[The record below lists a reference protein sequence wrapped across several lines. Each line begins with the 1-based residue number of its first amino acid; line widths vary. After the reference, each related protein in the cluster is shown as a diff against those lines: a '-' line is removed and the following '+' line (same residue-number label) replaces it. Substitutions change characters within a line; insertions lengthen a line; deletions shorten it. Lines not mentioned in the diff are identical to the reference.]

1 METSLVLNKIKYTSK
16 NYNGLQVACDWIQD
30 LEQSNSRLH
39 KEGVIEK
46 ALIAARLGSHSAECF
61 LYNCYLAYNPY
72 FMYNI
77 KQVAETSGNE
87 HRDNPW
93 VAFWGLCE
101 SLRTRS
107 VTGNAAR
114 EAVQLMSERF
124 DSDQWNLLARRVLI
138 KDLRCGITSKTLN
151 KIVGKT
157 EWKIPV
163 FEVQLATDSKG
174 HPKKLAGEVMI
185 EPKLDGVRTIAI
197 IHKNGNVNLYSRN
210 GKEFENFPH
219 IAQELSQLS
228 RQFSGVHRNDDL
240 VIDGEITG
248 KSFQELMR
256 GATRKDHKATDSV
269 FNVFDMMD
277 LEDFKRGFCNRSQ
290 IDRLLALEAQ
300 INRKQFKSVVMVKGK
315 QINLDTEEA
324 HKTMADYANTCVAE
338 GYEGIMIKKLDAPY
352 ECRRSTFWMKWKPVI
367 TVDLEVIDI
376 EEGTGRNAGRLGALV
391 CEGVDDNRTIRVNVG
406 SGLSDS
412 DRDDFWTRKDS
423 LVGYIVEV
431 KADAVT
437 QNQDGTYSLRFPRF
451 ERFRGFEAGEK
462 I

>member
-1 METSLVLNKIKYTSK
+1 METSLMIDVNKYQSEE
-16 NYNGLQVACDWIQD
+16 YNGLQVACDWIQD
-30 LEQSNSRLH
+30 LEENNSRLH

-46 ALIAARLGSHSAECF
+46 ALVAARLGSYSAECF
-61 LYNCYLAYNPY
+61 LYNCYLAYNP
-72 FMYNI
+72 FFTYNI
-77 KQVAETSGNE
+77 KQVPETEGLE
-87 HRDNPW
+87 FKENPW

-101 SLRTRS
+101 SLRTRAI
-107 VTGNAAR
+107 TGNAAK
-114 EAVQLMSERF
+114 EAVELMSQKF
-124 DSDQWNLLARRVLI
+124 DSDQWNMLARRVLI
-138 KDLRCGITSKTLN
+138 KDLRCGITSKTIN
-151 KIVGKT
+151 KIVGNS

-174 HPKKLAGEVMI
+174 HPKKLVGEVMI

-197 IHKNGNVNLYSRN
+197 LTKDNVQLFSRN
-210 GKEFENFPH
+210 GKLFNNFPQ
-219 IAQELSQLS
+219 IEKELLQLCPTTTQ
-228 RQFSGVHRNDDL
+228 RGGV

-256 GATRKDHKATDSV
+256 GATRKDHVAADSV
-269 FNVFDMMD
+269 FNVFDIMS
-277 LEDFKRGFCNRSQ
+277 LVEFKQGYSNRRQ
-290 IDRLLALEAQ
+290 KDRLLALESVV
-300 INRKQFKSVVMVKGK
+300 NRVQMTNVVMVKGK
-315 QINLDTEEA
+315 QINLDNEQD
-324 HKTMADYANTCVAE
+324 HKFMEQYANDCVAE

-352 ECRRSTFWMKWKPVI
+352 ECKRSTFWMKWKPVI
-367 TVDLEVIDI
+367 TVDLEVVDI

-462 I
+462 L

>member
-1 METSLVLNKIKYTSK
+1 MIDFQDEQTVINYT
-16 NYNGLQVACDWIQD
+16 GLHVAGDWIRD
-30 LEQSNSRLH
+30 LEENNSRLH
-39 KEGVIEK
+39 KESVIEK
-46 ALIAARLGSHSAECF
+46 ALVASKLGSHSADCF

-72 FMYNI
+72 FTYNV
-77 KQVAETSGNE
+77 KQVPETEGLE

-93 VAFWGLCE
+93 VAFWALCE
-101 SLRTRS
+101 ALRTRTK
-107 VTGNAAR
+107 TGHIAR
-114 EAVQLMSERF
+114 DAIADLSQRF
-124 DSDQWNLLARRVLI
+124 DSEQWNMLARRVLI
-138 KDLRCGITSKTLN
+138 KDLRCGITAKTLN
-151 KIVGKT
+151 KILGNS
-157 EWKIPV
+157 EWKIPE

-174 HPKKLAGEVMI
+174 HPKKLVGEVI
-185 EPKLDGVRTIAI
+185 VEPKLDGVRTIAI
-197 IHKNGNVNLYSRN
+197 IPKLGDVQLFSRN
-210 GKEFENFPH
+210 GKQFLNFPH
-219 IAQELSQLS
+219 IVKDLQQLCATVSQKGS
-228 RQFSGVHRNDDL
+228 V

-256 GATRKDHKATDSV
+256 GATKKDHTATDSV
-269 FNVFDMMD
+269 FNVFDI
-277 LEDFKRGFCNRSQ
+277 LSLAEFREGHSNRTQ
-290 IDRLLALEAQ
+290 IDRLLALESVV
-300 INRKQFKSVVMVKGK
+300 NRVQLKHVVMVKGK
-315 QINLDTEEA
+315 QLDLNTPVGHIKMSE
-324 HKTMADYANTCVAE
+324 YANECVNN
-338 GYEGIMIKKLDAPY
+338 GFEGIMIKKLDAPY

-412 DRDDFWTRKDS
+412 DRDDFWSRKDS

-451 ERFRGFEAGEK
+451 ERFRGFEPGEK

>member
-1 METSLVLNKIKYTSK
+1 METSLMLDISKYQSEE
-16 NYNGLQVACDWIQD
+16 YNGLQVACDWIQD
-30 LEQSNSRLH
+30 LEENNSRLH

-46 ALIAARLGSHSAECF
+46 ALVAARLGSYSAECF
-61 LYNCYLAYNPY
+61 LYNCYLAYNP
-72 FMYNI
+72 FFTYNI
-77 KQVAETSGNE
+77 KQVPETEGLE
-87 HRDNPW
+87 FKENPW

-101 SLRTRS
+101 SLRTRTI
-107 VTGNAAR
+107 TGNAAK
-114 EAVQLMSERF
+114 EAVELMSQKF
-124 DSDQWNLLARRVLI
+124 DSDQWNMLARRVLI
-138 KDLRCGITSKTLN
+138 KDLRCGITSKTIN
-151 KIVGKT
+151 KIVGNS

-174 HPKKLAGEVMI
+174 HPKKLVGEVMI

-197 IHKNGNVNLYSRN
+197 LTKDNVQLFSRN
-210 GKEFENFPH
+210 GKLFNNFPQ
-219 IAQELSQLS
+219 IEQELLKLCPTTTQ
-228 RQFSGVHRNDDL
+228 RGGV

-256 GATRKDHKATDSV
+256 GATRKDHVATDSV
-269 FNVFDMMD
+269 FNVFDIMS
-277 LEDFKRGFCNRSQ
+277 LVEFKQGHSNRPQ
-290 IDRLLALEAQ
+290 KDRLLALESVV
-300 INRKQFKSVVMVKGK
+300 NRVQMANVVMVKGK
-315 QINLDTEEA
+315 QINLDNEQD
-324 HKTMADYANTCVAE
+324 HKFMEQYANDCVAE

-352 ECRRSTFWMKWKPVI
+352 ECKRSTFWMKWKPVI
-367 TVDLEVIDI
+367 TVDLEVVDI

-423 LVGYIVEV
+423 LVGYVVEV

>member
-1 METSLVLNKIKYTSK
+1 METSLVLNKIKYQSEQ
-16 NYNGLQVACDWIQD
+16 YNGLQVACDWIQD
-30 LEQSNSRLH
+30 LEESNSRIH

-46 ALIAARLGSHSAECF
+46 ALVAARLGSQSAECF

-72 FMYNI
+72 FTYNI
-77 KQVAETSGNE
+77 KQVPETQGLE
-87 HRDNPW
+87 HRSNPW

-101 SLRTRS
+101 SLRTRTI
-107 VTGNAAR
+107 TGNAAR
-114 EAVQLMSERF
+114 EAVELMSQKF

-138 KDLRCGITSKTLN
+138 KDLRCGITSKTIN
-151 KIVGKT
+151 KIVGNT

-174 HPKKLAGEVMI
+174 HPKKLTGEVMI

-197 IHKNGNVNLYSRN
+197 IYANGTVMLYSRN
-210 GKEFENFPH
+210 GKEFANFPH
-219 IAQELSQLS
+219 IAQDLAKIATTFRS
-228 RQFSGVHRNDDL
+228 HDTDAL

-256 GATRKDHKATDSV
+256 GATRKDHTATDSV
-269 FNVFDMMD
+269 FNVFDFMK
-277 LEDFKRGFCNRSQ
+277 LEDFKRGYCNTKQ
-290 IDRLLALEAQ
+290 IDRLLALESLV
-300 INRKQFKSVVMVKGK
+300 NRVKMDHVVMVKGK
-315 QINLDTEEA
+315 QLNLDNEED
-324 HKTMADYANTCVAE
+324 HKFMAQYANDCVAE
-338 GYEGIMIKKLDAPY
+338 GYEGIMIKKQHAPY

-376 EEGTGRNAGRLGALV
+376 EEGTGRNEGRLGALV

-412 DRDDFWTRKDS
+412 DRDDFWARKDS
-423 LVGYIVEV
+423 LVGFVVEV

>member
-1 METSLVLNKIKYTSK
+1 MLDISKYQSEE
-16 NYNGLQVACDWIQD
+16 YNGLQVACDWIQD
-30 LEQSNSRLH
+30 LEENNSRLH

-46 ALIAARLGSHSAECF
+46 ALVAARLGSYSAECF
-61 LYNCYLAYNPY
+61 LYNCYLAYNP
-72 FMYNI
+72 FFTYNI
-77 KQVAETSGNE
+77 KQVPETEGLE
-87 HRDNPW
+87 FKENPW

-101 SLRTRS
+101 SLRTRTI
-107 VTGNAAR
+107 TGNAAK
-114 EAVQLMSERF
+114 EAVELMSQKF
-124 DSDQWNLLARRVLI
+124 DSDQWNMLARRVLI
-138 KDLRCGITSKTLN
+138 KDLRCGITSKTIN
-151 KIVGKT
+151 KIVGNS

-174 HPKKLAGEVMI
+174 HPKKLVGEVMI

-197 IHKNGNVNLYSRN
+197 LTKDNVQLFSRN
-210 GKEFENFPH
+210 GKLFNNFPQ
-219 IAQELSQLS
+219 IEQELKKLCPSITQ
-228 RQFSGVHRNDDL
+228 RGGV

-256 GATRKDHKATDSV
+256 GATRKDHVAADSV
-269 FNVFDMMD
+269 FNVFDIMS
-277 LEDFKRGFCNRSQ
+277 LVEFKQGHSNRTQ
-290 IDRLLALEAQ
+290 KDRLLALESVV
-300 INRKQFKSVVMVKGK
+300 NRVQMTNVVMVKGK
-315 QINLDTEEA
+315 QLNLDNEQD
-324 HKTMADYANTCVAE
+324 HKFMAQYANDCVAE

-352 ECRRSTFWMKWKPVI
+352 ECKRSTFWMKWKPVI
-367 TVDLEVIDI
+367 TVDLEVVDI

-412 DRDDFWTRKDS
+412 DRDNFWTRKDS

>member
-1 METSLVLNKIKYTSK
+1 METSLMLDISKYQSEE
-16 NYNGLQVACDWIQD
+16 YNGLQVACDWIQD
-30 LEQSNSRLH
+30 LEENNSRLH

-46 ALIAARLGSHSAECF
+46 ALVAARLGSYSAECF
-61 LYNCYLAYNPY
+61 LYNCYLAYNP
-72 FMYNI
+72 FFTYNI
-77 KQVAETSGNE
+77 KQVPETEGLE
-87 HRDNPW
+87 FKENPW

-101 SLRTRS
+101 SLRTRTI
-107 VTGNAAR
+107 TGNAAK
-114 EAVQLMSERF
+114 EAVELMSQKF
-124 DSDQWNLLARRVLI
+124 DSDQWNMLARRVLI
-138 KDLRCGITSKTLN
+138 KDLRCGITSKTIN
-151 KIVGKT
+151 KIVGNS

-174 HPKKLAGEVMI
+174 HPKKLVGEVMI

-197 IHKNGNVNLYSRN
+197 LTKDNVQLFSRN
-210 GKEFENFPH
+210 GKLFNNFPQ
-219 IAQELSQLS
+219 IEQELKKLCATATK
-228 RQFSGVHRNDDL
+228 RGGV

-256 GATRKDHKATDSV
+256 GATRKDHVATDSI
-269 FNVFDMMD
+269 FNVFDTMS
-277 LEDFKRGFCNRSQ
+277 LVEFKQGHSNRTQ
-290 IDRLLALEAQ
+290 KDRLLALESLV
-300 INRKQFKSVVMVKGK
+300 NRVQMANVVMVKGK
-315 QINLDTEEA
+315 QINLDNEQD
-324 HKTMADYANTCVAE
+324 HKFMEQYANDCVAE

-352 ECRRSTFWMKWKPVI
+352 ECKRSTFWMKWKPVI
-367 TVDLEVIDI
+367 TVDLEVVDI

>member
-1 METSLVLNKIKYTSK
+1 MLDISKYQSEE
-16 NYNGLQVACDWIQD
+16 YNGLQVACDWIQD
-30 LEQSNSRLH
+30 LEENNSRLH

-46 ALIAARLGSHSAECF
+46 ALVAARLGSYSAECF
-61 LYNCYLAYNPY
+61 LYNCYLAYNP
-72 FMYNI
+72 FFTYNI
-77 KQVAETSGNE
+77 KQVPETTGLE
-87 HRDNPW
+87 FKENPW

-101 SLRTRS
+101 SLRTRTI
-107 VTGNAAR
+107 TGNAAK
-114 EAVQLMSERF
+114 EAVELMSQKF
-124 DSDQWNLLARRVLI
+124 DSDQWNILARRVLI
-138 KDLRCGITSKTLN
+138 KDLRCGITSKTIN
-151 KIVGKT
+151 KIVGNS

-174 HPKKLAGEVMI
+174 HPKKLVGEVMI

-197 IHKNGNVNLYSRN
+197 LTKDNVQLFSRN
-210 GKEFENFPH
+210 GKLFHNFPQ
-219 IAQELSQLS
+219 IEQELKKLCDTATQ
-228 RQFSGVHRNDDL
+228 RGGV

-256 GATRKDHKATDSV
+256 GATRKDHVAADSM
-269 FNVFDMMD
+269 FNVFDTMS
-277 LEDFKRGFCNRSQ
+277 LVEFKQGHSNRTQ
-290 IDRLLALEAQ
+290 KDRLVALESLV
-300 INRKQFKSVVMVKGK
+300 NRVQMTNVVMVKGK
-315 QINLDTEEA
+315 QLNLDNEQD
-324 HKTMADYANTCVAE
+324 HKFMAQYANDCVAE

-352 ECRRSTFWMKWKPVI
+352 ECKRSTFWMKWKPVI
-367 TVDLEVIDI
+367 TVDLEVVDI

-391 CEGVDDNRTIRVNVG
+391 CEGVDEDRTIRVNVG

-412 DRDDFWTRKDS
+412 DRDNFWNRKDS

>member
-1 METSLVLNKIKYTSK
+1 MIDVNKYQSEE
-16 NYNGLQVACDWIQD
+16 YNGLQVACDWIQD
-30 LEQSNSRLH
+30 LEENNSRLH

-46 ALIAARLGSHSAECF
+46 ALVAARLGSYSAECF
-61 LYNCYLAYNPY
+61 LYNCYLAYNP
-72 FMYNI
+72 FFTYNI
-77 KQVAETSGNE
+77 KQVPETEGLE
-87 HRDNPW
+87 FKENPW

-101 SLRTRS
+101 SLRTRAI
-107 VTGNAAR
+107 TGNAAK
-114 EAVQLMSERF
+114 EAVELMSQKF
-124 DSDQWNLLARRVLI
+124 DSDQWNMLARRVLI
-138 KDLRCGITSKTLN
+138 KDLRCGITSKTIN
-151 KIVGKT
+151 KIVGNS

-174 HPKKLAGEVMI
+174 HPKKLVGEVMI

-197 IHKNGNVNLYSRN
+197 LTKDNVQLFSRN
-210 GKEFENFPH
+210 GKLFNNFPQ
-219 IAQELSQLS
+219 IEKELLQLCPTTTQ
-228 RQFSGVHRNDDL
+228 RGGV

-256 GATRKDHKATDSV
+256 GATRKDHVAADSV
-269 FNVFDMMD
+269 FNVFDIMS
-277 LEDFKRGFCNRSQ
+277 LVEFKQGYSNRRQ
-290 IDRLLALEAQ
+290 KDRLLALESVV
-300 INRKQFKSVVMVKGK
+300 NRVQMTNVVMVKGK
-315 QINLDTEEA
+315 QINLDNEQD
-324 HKTMADYANTCVAE
+324 HKFMEQYANDCVAE

-352 ECRRSTFWMKWKPVI
+352 ECKRSTFWMKWKPVI
-367 TVDLEVIDI
+367 TVDLEVVDI

-412 DRDDFWTRKDS
+412 DRDNFWTRKDS

-462 I
+462 L

>member
-30 LEQSNSRLH
+30 LEENNSRLH

-46 ALIAARLGSHSAECF
+46 ALVAARLGSYSAECF
-61 LYNCYLAYNPY
+61 LYNCYLAYNP
-72 FMYNI
+72 FFTYNI
-77 KQVAETSGNE
+77 KQVPETTGLE
-87 HRDNPW
+87 FKENPW

-101 SLRTRS
+101 SLRTRTI
-107 VTGNAAR
+107 TGNAAK
-114 EAVQLMSERF
+114 EAVELMSQKF
-124 DSDQWNLLARRVLI
+124 DSDQWNILARRVLI
-138 KDLRCGITSKTLN
+138 KDLRCGITSKTIN
-151 KIVGKT
+151 KIVGNS

-174 HPKKLAGEVMI
+174 HPKKLVGEVMI

-197 IHKNGNVNLYSRN
+197 LTKDNVQLFSRN
-210 GKEFENFPH
+210 GKLFNNFPQ
-219 IAQELSQLS
+219 IEQELKKLCATATQ
-228 RQFSGVHRNDDL
+228 RGGV

-256 GATRKDHKATDSV
+256 GATRKDHVAADSV
-269 FNVFDMMD
+269 FNVFDTMS
-277 LEDFKRGFCNRSQ
+277 LVEFKQGHSNRTQ
-290 IDRLLALEAQ
+290 KDRLVALESLV
-300 INRKQFKSVVMVKGK
+300 NRVQMTNVVMVKGK
-315 QINLDTEEA
+315 QLNLDNEQD
-324 HKTMADYANTCVAE
+324 HKFMAQYANDCVAE

-352 ECRRSTFWMKWKPVI
+352 ECKRSTFWMKWKPVI
-367 TVDLEVIDI
+367 TVDLEVVDI

-412 DRDDFWTRKDS
+412 DRDNFWTRKDS

>member
-1 METSLVLNKIKYTSK
+1 MLDISKYQSED
-16 NYNGLQVACDWIQD
+16 YNGLQVACDWIQD
-30 LEQSNSRLH
+30 LEENNSRLH

-46 ALIAARLGSHSAECF
+46 ALVAARLGSYSAECF
-61 LYNCYLAYNPY
+61 LYNCYLAYNP
-72 FMYNI
+72 FFTYNI
-77 KQVAETSGNE
+77 KQVTETEGLE
-87 HRDNPW
+87 LKENPW

-101 SLRTRS
+101 SLRTRTI
-107 VTGNAAR
+107 TGNAAK
-114 EAVQLMSERF
+114 EAVELMSQKF
-124 DSDQWNLLARRVLI
+124 DSDQWNMLARRVLI
-138 KDLRCGITSKTLN
+138 KDLRCGITSKTIN
-151 KIVGKT
+151 KIVGNS

-174 HPKKLAGEVMI
+174 HPKKLVGEVMI

-197 IHKNGNVNLYSRN
+197 LTKDNVQLFSRN
-210 GKEFENFPH
+210 GKLFNNFPQ
-219 IAQELSQLS
+219 IEQELKKLCPTTTQ
-228 RQFSGVHRNDDL
+228 RGGV

-256 GATRKDHKATDSV
+256 GATRKDHVATDSV
-269 FNVFDMMD
+269 FNVFDIMS
-277 LEDFKRGFCNRSQ
+277 LVEFKQGHSNRRQ
-290 IDRLLALEAQ
+290 IDRLLALESAV
-300 INRKQFKSVVMVKGK
+300 NRVQMTNVVMVKGK
-315 QINLDTEEA
+315 QINLDNEED
-324 HKTMADYANTCVAE
+324 HKFMAQYANDCVAE

-352 ECRRSTFWMKWKPVI
+352 ECKRSTFWMKWKPVI
-367 TVDLEVIDI
+367 TVDLEVVDI

-391 CEGVDDNRTIRVNVG
+391 CEGVDEDRTIRVNVG

-423 LVGYIVEV
+423 LVGYVVEV

>member
-1 METSLVLNKIKYTSK
+1 METSLVLNNKYSSK
-16 NYNGLQVACDWIQD
+16 EYNGLQVACDWIQD
-30 LEQSNSRLH
+30 LEQNNSRLH

-46 ALIAARLGSHSAECF
+46 ALVAAKLGSYSAECF

-72 FMYNI
+72 FTYNI
-77 KQVAETSGNE
+77 KQVPETQGLE
-87 HRDNPW
+87 HRENPW

-114 EAVQLMSERF
+114 EAVKVVSEKF
-124 DSDQWNLLARRVLI
+124 DSEQWNLLARRVLI

-151 KIVGKT
+151 KILGKS
-157 EWKIPV
+157 EWKIPT

-185 EPKLDGVRTIAI
+185 EPKLDGVRAIAI
-197 IHKNGNVNLYSRN
+197 IYATGNVMLYSRN
-210 GKEFENFPH
+210 GKEFANFPH
-219 IAQELSQLS
+219 IANDLSKIADTFRS
-228 RQFSGVHRNDDL
+228 HDTDAL

-256 GATRKDHKATDSV
+256 SATKKDHNATDSV
-269 FNVFDMMD
+269 FNVFDMMS
-277 LEDFKRGFCNRSQ
+277 LEDFKRGHCNRTQ
-290 IDRLLALEAQ
+290 IDRLLALESVVNKVQ
-300 INRKQFKSVVMVKGK
+300 MQSVVMVKGK
-315 QINLDTEEA
+315 QINLDNEEA
-324 HKTMADYANTCVAE
+324 HKVMADYANTCVAD

-367 TVDLEVIDI
+367 TVDLEVVNV

-412 DRDDFWTRKDS
+412 DRDDFWSRKDS

-437 QNQDGTYSLRFPRF
+437 QNQDGTYSLRYPRF

>member
-1 METSLVLNKIKYTSK
+1 MLDINKYQSEQ
-16 NYNGLQVACDWIQD
+16 YNGLQVACDWIQD
-30 LEQSNSRLH
+30 LEENNSRLH

-46 ALIAARLGSHSAECF
+46 ALVAARLGSYSAECF
-61 LYNCYLAYNPY
+61 LYNCYLAYNP
-72 FMYNI
+72 FFTYNI
-77 KQVAETSGNE
+77 KQVPETEGLE
-87 HRDNPW
+87 FKENPW

-101 SLRTRS
+101 SLRTRTI
-107 VTGNAAR
+107 TGNAAK
-114 EAVQLMSERF
+114 EAVELMSQKF
-124 DSDQWNLLARRVLI
+124 DSDQWNMLARRVLI
-138 KDLRCGITSKTLN
+138 KDLRCGITSKTIN
-151 KIVGKT
+151 KIVGNS

-174 HPKKLAGEVMI
+174 HPKKLVGEVMI

-197 IHKNGNVNLYSRN
+197 LTKDNVQLFSRN
-210 GKEFENFPH
+210 GKLFNNFPQ
-219 IAQELSQLS
+219 IEQELKKLCPSITQ
-228 RQFSGVHRNDDL
+228 RGGV

-256 GATRKDHKATDSV
+256 GATRKDHVAADSV
-269 FNVFDMMD
+269 FNVFDIMS
-277 LEDFKRGFCNRSQ
+277 LVEFKQGHSNRTQ
-290 IDRLLALEAQ
+290 KDRLLALESVV
-300 INRKQFKSVVMVKGK
+300 NRVQMTNVVMVKGK
-315 QINLDTEEA
+315 QLNLDNEQD
-324 HKTMADYANTCVAE
+324 HKFMAQYANDCVAE

-352 ECRRSTFWMKWKPVI
+352 ECKRSTFWMKWKPVI
-367 TVDLEVIDI
+367 TVDLEVVDI

-391 CEGVDDNRTIRVNVG
+391 CEGVDEDRTIRVNVG

-412 DRDDFWTRKDS
+412 DRDNFWTRKDS

>member
-1 METSLVLNKIKYTSK
+1 METSLVLDTNKYKSE

-30 LEQSNSRLH
+30 LEENNSRLH

-46 ALIAARLGSHSAECF
+46 ALVAARLGSYSAECF
-61 LYNCYLAYNPY
+61 LYNCYLAYNP
-72 FMYNI
+72 FFTYNI
-77 KQVAETSGNE
+77 KQVPETEGLE
-87 HRDNPW
+87 FKENPW

-101 SLRTRS
+101 SLRTRTI
-107 VTGNAAR
+107 TGNAAK
-114 EAVQLMSERF
+114 EAVELMSQKF
-124 DSDQWNLLARRVLI
+124 DSDQWNILARRVLI
-138 KDLRCGITSKTLN
+138 KDLRCGITSKTIN
-151 KIVGKT
+151 KIVGNS

-174 HPKKLAGEVMI
+174 HPKKLVGEVMI

-197 IHKNGNVNLYSRN
+197 LTKDNVQLFSRN
-210 GKEFENFPH
+210 GKLFNNFPQ
-219 IAQELSQLS
+219 IEQELKKLCATATQ
-228 RQFSGVHRNDDL
+228 RGGV

-256 GATRKDHKATDSV
+256 GATRKDHVAADSV
-269 FNVFDMMD
+269 FNVFDTMS
-277 LEDFKRGFCNRSQ
+277 LVEFKQGHSNRTQ
-290 IDRLLALEAQ
+290 KDRLVALESLV
-300 INRKQFKSVVMVKGK
+300 NRVQMTNVVMVKGK
-315 QINLDTEEA
+315 QLNLDNEQD
-324 HKTMADYANTCVAE
+324 HKFMAQYANDCVAE

-352 ECRRSTFWMKWKPVI
+352 ECKRSTFWMKWKPVI
-367 TVDLEVIDI
+367 TVDLEVVDI

-412 DRDDFWTRKDS
+412 DRDNFWTRKDS

>member
-1 METSLVLNKIKYTSK
+1 
-16 NYNGLQVACDWIQD
+16 VACDWIQD
-30 LEQSNSRLH
+30 LEENNSRLH

-46 ALIAARLGSHSAECF
+46 ALVAARLGSYSAECF
-61 LYNCYLAYNPY
+61 LYNCYLAYNP
-72 FMYNI
+72 FFTYNI
-77 KQVAETSGNE
+77 KQVPETEGLE
-87 HRDNPW
+87 FKENPW

-101 SLRTRS
+101 SLRTRTI
-107 VTGNAAR
+107 TGNAAK
-114 EAVQLMSERF
+114 EAVELMSQKF
-124 DSDQWNLLARRVLI
+124 DSDQWNMLARRVLI
-138 KDLRCGITSKTLN
+138 KDLRCGITSKTIN
-151 KIVGKT
+151 KIVGNS

-174 HPKKLAGEVMI
+174 HPKKLVGEVMI

-197 IHKNGNVNLYSRN
+197 LTKDNVQLFSRN
-210 GKEFENFPH
+210 GKLFNNFPQ
-219 IAQELSQLS
+219 IEQELLKLCPTTTQ
-228 RQFSGVHRNDDL
+228 RGGV

-256 GATRKDHKATDSV
+256 GATRKDHVATDSV
-269 FNVFDMMD
+269 FNVFDIMS
-277 LEDFKRGFCNRSQ
+277 LVEFKQGHSNRPQ
-290 IDRLLALEAQ
+290 KDRLLALESVV
-300 INRKQFKSVVMVKGK
+300 NRVQMANVVMVKGK
-315 QINLDTEEA
+315 QINLDNEQD
-324 HKTMADYANTCVAE
+324 HKFMEQYANDCVAE

-352 ECRRSTFWMKWKPVI
+352 ECKRSTFWMKWKPVI
-367 TVDLEVIDI
+367 TVDLEVVDI

>member
-1 METSLVLNKIKYTSK
+1 MLDISKYQSEE
-16 NYNGLQVACDWIQD
+16 YNGLQVACDWIQD
-30 LEQSNSRLH
+30 LEENNSRLH

-46 ALIAARLGSHSAECF
+46 ALVAARLGSYSAECF
-61 LYNCYLAYNPY
+61 LYNCYLAYNP
-72 FMYNI
+72 FFTYNI
-77 KQVAETSGNE
+77 KQVPETEGLE
-87 HRDNPW
+87 FKENPW

-101 SLRTRS
+101 SLRTRTI
-107 VTGNAAR
+107 TGNAAK
-114 EAVQLMSERF
+114 EAVELMSQKF
-124 DSDQWNLLARRVLI
+124 DSDQWNMLARRVLI
-138 KDLRCGITSKTLN
+138 KDLRCGITSKTIN
-151 KIVGKT
+151 KIVGNS

-174 HPKKLAGEVMI
+174 HPKKLVGEVMI

-197 IHKNGNVNLYSRN
+197 LTKDNVQLFSRN
-210 GKEFENFPH
+210 GKLFNNFPQ
-219 IAQELSQLS
+219 IEQELKKLCATATQ
-228 RQFSGVHRNDDL
+228 RGGV

-256 GATRKDHKATDSV
+256 GATRKDHVATDSV
-269 FNVFDMMD
+269 FNVFDVMS
-277 LEDFKRGFCNRSQ
+277 LVEFKQGHSNRTQ
-290 IDRLLALEAQ
+290 KDRLFALESLV
-300 INRKQFKSVVMVKGK
+300 NRVQMANVVMVKGK
-315 QINLDTEEA
+315 QINLDNEKD
-324 HKTMADYANTCVAE
+324 HKFMEQYANDCVAE

-352 ECRRSTFWMKWKPVI
+352 ECKRSTFWMKWKPVI
-367 TVDLEVIDI
+367 TVDLEVVDI

>member
-1 METSLVLNKIKYTSK
+1 METSLMLDISKYQSEE
-16 NYNGLQVACDWIQD
+16 YNGLQVACDWIQD
-30 LEQSNSRLH
+30 LEENNSRLH

-46 ALIAARLGSHSAECF
+46 ALVAARLGSYSAECF
-61 LYNCYLAYNPY
+61 LYNCYLAYNP
-72 FMYNI
+72 FFTYNI
-77 KQVAETSGNE
+77 KQVPETEGLE
-87 HRDNPW
+87 YKENPW

-101 SLRTRS
+101 SLRTRTI
-107 VTGNAAR
+107 TGNAAK
-114 EAVQLMSERF
+114 EAVELMSQKF
-124 DSDQWNLLARRVLI
+124 DSDQWNMLARRVLI
-138 KDLRCGITSKTLN
+138 KDLRCGITSKTIN
-151 KIVGKT
+151 KIVGNS

-174 HPKKLAGEVMI
+174 HPKKLVGEVMI

-197 IHKNGNVNLYSRN
+197 LTKDNVQLFSRN
-210 GKEFENFPH
+210 GKLFNNFPQ
-219 IAQELSQLS
+219 IEQELKKLCPSITQ
-228 RQFSGVHRNDDL
+228 RGGV

-256 GATRKDHKATDSV
+256 GATRKDHVAADSV
-269 FNVFDMMD
+269 FNVFDIMS
-277 LEDFKRGFCNRSQ
+277 LVEFKQGHSNRTQ
-290 IDRLLALEAQ
+290 KDRLLALESVV
-300 INRKQFKSVVMVKGK
+300 NRVQMTNVVMVKGK
-315 QINLDTEEA
+315 QLNLDNEQD
-324 HKTMADYANTCVAE
+324 HKFMAQYANDCVAE

-352 ECRRSTFWMKWKPVI
+352 ECKRSTFWMKWKPVI
-367 TVDLEVIDI
+367 TVDLEVVDI

-391 CEGVDDNRTIRVNVG
+391 CEGVDEDRTIRVNVG

-412 DRDDFWTRKDS
+412 DRDNFWTRKDS

>member
-1 METSLVLNKIKYTSK
+1 METSLVLDTNKYKSE

-30 LEQSNSRLH
+30 LEENNSRLH

-46 ALIAARLGSHSAECF
+46 ALVAARLGSYSAECF
-61 LYNCYLAYNPY
+61 LYNCYLAYNP
-72 FMYNI
+72 FFTYNI
-77 KQVAETSGNE
+77 KQVPETEGLE
-87 HRDNPW
+87 FKENPW

-101 SLRTRS
+101 SLRTRTI
-107 VTGNAAR
+107 TGNAAK
-114 EAVQLMSERF
+114 EAVELMSQKF
-124 DSDQWNLLARRVLI
+124 DSDQWNILARRVLI
-138 KDLRCGITSKTLN
+138 KDLRCGITSKTIN
-151 KIVGKT
+151 KIVGNS

-174 HPKKLAGEVMI
+174 HPKKLVGEVMI

-197 IHKNGNVNLYSRN
+197 LTKDNVQLFSRN
-210 GKEFENFPH
+210 GKLFNNFPQ
-219 IAQELSQLS
+219 IEQELKKLCATATQ
-228 RQFSGVHRNDDL
+228 RGGV

-256 GATRKDHKATDSV
+256 GATRKDHVAADSV
-269 FNVFDMMD
+269 FNVFDTMS
-277 LEDFKRGFCNRSQ
+277 LVEFKQGHSNRTQ
-290 IDRLLALEAQ
+290 KDRLVALESLV
-300 INRKQFKSVVMVKGK
+300 NRVQMTNVVMVKGK
-315 QINLDTEEA
+315 QLNLDNEQD
-324 HKTMADYANTCVAE
+324 HKFMAQYANDCVAE

-352 ECRRSTFWMKWKPVI
+352 ECKRSTFWMKWKPVI
-367 TVDLEVIDI
+367 TVDLEVVDI

-391 CEGVDDNRTIRVNVG
+391 CEGVDEDRTIRVNVG

-423 LVGYIVEV
+423 LVGYVVEV

>member
-1 METSLVLNKIKYTSK
+1 MIDVNKYQSEE
-16 NYNGLQVACDWIQD
+16 YNGLQVACDWIQD
-30 LEQSNSRLH
+30 LEENNSRLH

-46 ALIAARLGSHSAECF
+46 ALVAARLGSYSAECF
-61 LYNCYLAYNPY
+61 LYNCYLAYNP
-72 FMYNI
+72 FFTYNI
-77 KQVAETSGNE
+77 KQVPETEGLE
-87 HRDNPW
+87 FKENPW

-101 SLRTRS
+101 SLRTRAI
-107 VTGNAAR
+107 TGNAAK
-114 EAVQLMSERF
+114 EAVELMSQKF
-124 DSDQWNLLARRVLI
+124 DSDQWNMLARRVLI
-138 KDLRCGITSKTLN
+138 KDLRCGITSKTIN
-151 KIVGKT
+151 KIVGNS

-174 HPKKLAGEVMI
+174 HPKKLVGEVMI

-197 IHKNGNVNLYSRN
+197 LTKDNVQLFSRN
-210 GKEFENFPH
+210 GKLFNNFPQ
-219 IAQELSQLS
+219 IEKELLQLCPTTTQ
-228 RQFSGVHRNDDL
+228 RGGV

-256 GATRKDHKATDSV
+256 GATRKDHVAADSV
-269 FNVFDMMD
+269 FNVFDIMS
-277 LEDFKRGFCNRSQ
+277 LVEFKQGYSNRRQ
-290 IDRLLALEAQ
+290 KDRLLALESVV
-300 INRKQFKSVVMVKGK
+300 NRVQMTNVVMVKGK
-315 QINLDTEEA
+315 QINLDNEQD
-324 HKTMADYANTCVAE
+324 HKFMEQYANDCVAE

-352 ECRRSTFWMKWKPVI
+352 ECKRSTFWMKWKPVI
-367 TVDLEVIDI
+367 TVDLEVVDI

-412 DRDDFWTRKDS
+412 DRDNFWTRKDS

>member
-1 METSLVLNKIKYTSK
+1 MIDFQDEQTVINYT
-16 NYNGLQVACDWIQD
+16 GLHVAGDWIRD
-30 LEQSNSRLH
+30 LEENNSRLH
-39 KEGVIEK
+39 KESVIEK
-46 ALIAARLGSHSAECF
+46 ALVASKLGSHSADCF

-72 FMYNI
+72 FTYNV
-77 KQVAETSGNE
+77 KQIPETEGLEN
-87 HRDNPW
+87 RDNPW

-101 SLRTRS
+101 ALRTRTK
-107 VTGNAAR
+107 TGHIAR
-114 EAVQLMSERF
+114 DAIADLSQRF
-124 DSDQWNLLARRVLI
+124 DSEQWNMLARRVLI

-151 KIVGKT
+151 KILGNS
-157 EWKIPV
+157 EWKIPE

-174 HPKKLAGEVMI
+174 HPKKLVGEVMV

-197 IHKNGNVNLYSRN
+197 IHKNGTVNLYSRN

-219 IAQELSQLS
+219 IAQELSQIS
-228 RQFSGVHRNDDL
+228 RHISGVDRKDDL

-256 GATRKDHKATDSV
+256 GATKKDHKATDSV

-277 LEDFKRGFCNRSQ
+277 LEDFKRGFCNRKQ

-300 INRKQFKSVVMVKGK
+300 INREQFKSVVMVKGK
-315 QINLDTEEA
+315 QLDLDNPVGHIKMSE
-324 HKTMADYANTCVAE
+324 YANECVNN
-338 GYEGIMIKKLDAPY
+338 GFEGIMIKKLDAPY

-412 DRDDFWTRKDS
+412 DRDDFWSRKDS

>member
-30 LEQSNSRLH
+30 LEESNSRLH

-46 ALIAARLGSHSAECF
+46 ALVAARLGSHSAECF

-77 KQVAETSGNE
+77 KQVAETSGYE
-87 HRDNPW
+87 HRENPW

-101 SLRTRS
+101 SLRTRTI
-107 VTGNAAR
+107 TGNAAR
-114 EAVQLMSERF
+114 EAVELMSEKF

-197 IHKNGNVNLYSRN
+197 IHATGTVNLYSRN

-219 IAQELSQLS
+219 IAQELAKIASTFRS
-228 RQFSGVHRNDDL
+228 HDTDDI

-256 GATRKDHKATDSV
+256 GATKKDHTATDSV
-269 FNVFDMMD
+269 FNVFDFMH
-277 LEDFKRGFCNRSQ
+277 LEDFKRGFSNTSQ
-290 IDRLLALEAQ
+290 IDRLLALES
-300 INRKQFKSVVMVKGK
+300 IVNRVQMQNVVMVKGK
-315 QINLDTEEA
+315 QINLDEPEA
-324 HKTMADYANTCVAE
+324 HEFMAKYANDCVAE

-391 CEGVDDNRTIRVNVG
+391 CEGVDEDRTIRVNVG

-412 DRDDFWTRKDS
+412 DRDNFWTRKDS

>member
-1 METSLVLNKIKYTSK
+1 METSLMLDINKYQSEE
-16 NYNGLQVACDWIQD
+16 YNGLQVACDWIQD
-30 LEQSNSRLH
+30 LEENNSRLH

-46 ALIAARLGSHSAECF
+46 ALVAARLGSYSAECF
-61 LYNCYLAYNPY
+61 LYNCYLAYNP
-72 FMYNI
+72 FFTYNI
-77 KQVAETSGNE
+77 KQVPETEGLE
-87 HRDNPW
+87 YKENPW

-101 SLRTRS
+101 SLRTRTI
-107 VTGNAAR
+107 TGNAAK
-114 EAVQLMSERF
+114 EAVELMSQKF
-124 DSDQWNLLARRVLI
+124 DSDQWNMLARRVLI
-138 KDLRCGITSKTLN
+138 KDLRCGITSKTIN
-151 KIVGKT
+151 KIVGNS

-174 HPKKLAGEVMI
+174 HPKKLVGEVMI

-197 IHKNGNVNLYSRN
+197 LTKDNVQLFSRN
-210 GKEFENFPH
+210 GKLFNNFPQ
-219 IAQELSQLS
+219 IEQELKKLCATATQ
-228 RQFSGVHRNDDL
+228 RGGV

-256 GATRKDHKATDSV
+256 GATRKDHVATDSV
-269 FNVFDMMD
+269 FNVFDTMS
-277 LEDFKRGFCNRSQ
+277 LVEFKQGHSNRLQ
-290 IDRLLALEAQ
+290 KDRLLALESLV
-300 INRKQFKSVVMVKGK
+300 NRVQMENVIMVKGK
-315 QINLDTEEA
+315 QINLDNEHD
-324 HKTMADYANTCVAE
+324 HKFMEQYANDCVAE

-352 ECRRSTFWMKWKPVI
+352 ECKRSTFWMKWKPVI
-367 TVDLEVIDI
+367 TVDLEVVDI

>member
-1 METSLVLNKIKYTSK
+1 METSLMLNNSKYQSEQ
-16 NYNGLQVACDWIQD
+16 YNGLQVACDWIQD
-30 LEQSNSRLH
+30 LEENNSRIH

-46 ALIAARLGSHSAECF
+46 ALVAARLGSYSAECF

-72 FMYNI
+72 FTYNI
-77 KQVAETSGNE
+77 KQVPETVGLE
-87 HRDNPW
+87 HKANPW

-101 SLRTRS
+101 SLRTRTI
-107 VTGNAAR
+107 TGNAAR
-114 EAVQLMSERF
+114 EAVELMSQKF

-138 KDLRCGITSKTLN
+138 KDLRCGITSKTIN
-151 KIVGKT
+151 KIVGNT

-174 HPKKLAGEVMI
+174 HPKKLTGEVMI

-197 IHKNGNVNLYSRN
+197 IYANGTVMLYSRN
-210 GKEFENFPH
+210 GKEFANFPH
-219 IAQELSQLS
+219 IAQDLAKIATTFRS
-228 RQFSGVHRNDDL
+228 HDTDAL

-256 GATRKDHKATDSV
+256 GATKKDHTATDSV
-269 FNVFDMMD
+269 FNVFDFMK
-277 LEDFKRGFCNRSQ
+277 LQDFKRGYCNTKQ
-290 IDRLLALEAQ
+290 IDRLLALESLV
-300 INRKQFKSVVMVKGK
+300 NRVKMDHVVMVKGK
-315 QINLDTEEA
+315 QLNLDKPED
-324 HKTMADYANTCVAE
+324 HKFMEQYANDCVAE
-338 GYEGIMIKKLDAPY
+338 GYEGIMIKKQHAPY
-352 ECRRSTFWMKWKPVI
+352 ECKRSTFWMKWKPVI

-376 EEGTGRNAGRLGALV
+376 EEGTGRNEGRLGALV

-412 DRDDFWTRKDS
+412 DRDDFWARKDS
-423 LVGYIVEV
+423 LVGFVVEV

>member
-1 METSLVLNKIKYTSK
+1 
-16 NYNGLQVACDWIQD
+16 
-30 LEQSNSRLH
+30 
-39 KEGVIEK
+39 
-46 ALIAARLGSHSAECF
+46 
-61 LYNCYLAYNPY
+61 
-72 FMYNI
+72 
-77 KQVAETSGNE
+77 
-87 HRDNPW
+87 
-93 VAFWGLCE
+93 
-101 SLRTRS
+101 
-107 VTGNAAR
+107 
-114 EAVQLMSERF
+114 
-124 DSDQWNLLARRVLI
+124 
-138 KDLRCGITSKTLN
+138 
-151 KIVGKT
+151 
-157 EWKIPV
+157 
-163 FEVQLATDSKG
+163 
-174 HPKKLAGEVMI
+174 
-185 EPKLDGVRTIAI
+185 
-197 IHKNGNVNLYSRN
+197 
-210 GKEFENFPH
+210 
-219 IAQELSQLS
+219 
-228 RQFSGVHRNDDL
+228 
-240 VIDGEITG
+240 
-248 KSFQELMR
+248 
-256 GATRKDHKATDSV
+256 
-269 FNVFDMMD
+269 MMD

-324 HKTMADYANTCVAE
+324 HKTMAEYANTCVAE

>member
-1 METSLVLNKIKYTSK
+1 METSLMIDVNKYQSEE
-16 NYNGLQVACDWIQD
+16 YNGLQVACDWIQD
-30 LEQSNSRLH
+30 LEENNSRLH

-46 ALIAARLGSHSAECF
+46 ALVAARLGSYSAECF
-61 LYNCYLAYNPY
+61 LYNCYLAYNP
-72 FMYNI
+72 FFTYNI
-77 KQVAETSGNE
+77 KQVPETEGLEFKENL
-87 HRDNPW
+87 W

-101 SLRTRS
+101 SLRTRAI
-107 VTGNAAR
+107 TGNAAK
-114 EAVQLMSERF
+114 EAVELMSQKF
-124 DSDQWNLLARRVLI
+124 DSDQWNMLARRVLI
-138 KDLRCGITSKTLN
+138 KDLRCGITSKTIN
-151 KIVGKT
+151 KIVGNS

-174 HPKKLAGEVMI
+174 HPKKLVGEVMI

-197 IHKNGNVNLYSRN
+197 LTKDNVQLFSRN
-210 GKEFENFPH
+210 GKLFNNFPQ
-219 IAQELSQLS
+219 IEKELLQLCPTTTQ
-228 RQFSGVHRNDDL
+228 RGGV

-256 GATRKDHKATDSV
+256 GATRKDHVAADSV
-269 FNVFDMMD
+269 FNVFDIMS
-277 LEDFKRGFCNRSQ
+277 LVEFKQGYSNRRQ
-290 IDRLLALEAQ
+290 KDRLLALESVV
-300 INRKQFKSVVMVKGK
+300 NRVQMTNVVMVKGK
-315 QINLDTEEA
+315 QINLDNEQD
-324 HKTMADYANTCVAE
+324 HKFMEQYANDCVAE

-352 ECRRSTFWMKWKPVI
+352 ECKRSTFWMKWKPVI
-367 TVDLEVIDI
+367 TVDLEVVDI

-412 DRDDFWTRKDS
+412 DRDNFWTRKDS

-462 I
+462 L

>member
-1 METSLVLNKIKYTSK
+1 M
-16 NYNGLQVACDWIQD
+16 
-30 LEQSNSRLH
+30 
-39 KEGVIEK
+39 
-46 ALIAARLGSHSAECF
+46 
-61 LYNCYLAYNPY
+61 
-72 FMYNI
+72 
-77 KQVAETSGNE
+77 
-87 HRDNPW
+87 
-93 VAFWGLCE
+93 
-101 SLRTRS
+101 
-107 VTGNAAR
+107 
-114 EAVQLMSERF
+114 
-124 DSDQWNLLARRVLI
+124 LARRVLI
-138 KDLRCGITSKTLN
+138 KDLRCGITAKTLN
-151 KIVGKT
+151 KILGNS
-157 EWKIPV
+157 EWKIPT

-174 HPKKLAGEVMI
+174 HPKKLVGEVMV

-197 IHKNGNVNLYSRN
+197 IHKNGTVNLYSRN

-219 IAQELSQLS
+219 IAQELSQIS
-228 RQFSGVHRNDDL
+228 RHISGVDRKDDL

-256 GATRKDHKATDSV
+256 GATKKDHKATDSV

-277 LEDFKRGFCNRSQ
+277 LEDFKRGFCNRKQ

-300 INRKQFKSVVMVKGK
+300 INREQFKSVVMVKGK
-315 QINLDTEEA
+315 QLDLDNPAGHIKMSE
-324 HKTMADYANTCVAE
+324 YANECVNN
-338 GYEGIMIKKLDAPY
+338 GFEGIMIKKLDAPY

-412 DRDDFWTRKDS
+412 DRDDFWSRKDS

-451 ERFRGFEAGEK
+451 ERFRGFEPGEK

>member
-1 METSLVLNKIKYTSK
+1 METSLVLDTNKYKSE

-30 LEQSNSRLH
+30 LEENNSRLH

-46 ALIAARLGSHSAECF
+46 ALVAARLGSYSAECF
-61 LYNCYLAYNPY
+61 LYNCYLAYNP
-72 FMYNI
+72 FFTYNI
-77 KQVAETSGNE
+77 KQVPETEGLE
-87 HRDNPW
+87 FKENPW

-101 SLRTRS
+101 SLRTRTI
-107 VTGNAAR
+107 TGNAAK
-114 EAVQLMSERF
+114 EAVELMSQKF
-124 DSDQWNLLARRVLI
+124 DSDQWNMLARRVLI
-138 KDLRCGITSKTLN
+138 KDLRCGITSKTIN
-151 KIVGKT
+151 KIVGNS

-174 HPKKLAGEVMI
+174 HPKKLVGEVMI

-197 IHKNGNVNLYSRN
+197 LTKDNVQLFSRN
-210 GKEFENFPH
+210 GKLFNNFPQ
-219 IAQELSQLS
+219 IEQELKKLCATATQ
-228 RQFSGVHRNDDL
+228 RGGV

-256 GATRKDHKATDSV
+256 GATRKDHVAADSI
-269 FNVFDMMD
+269 FNVFDTMS
-277 LEDFKRGFCNRSQ
+277 LVEFKQGHSNRTQ
-290 IDRLLALEAQ
+290 KDRLVALESLV
-300 INRKQFKSVVMVKGK
+300 NRVQMTNVVMVKGK
-315 QINLDTEEA
+315 QINLDNEED
-324 HKTMADYANTCVAE
+324 HKFMAQYANDCVAG

-352 ECRRSTFWMKWKPVI
+352 ECKRSTFWMKWKPVI
-367 TVDLEVIDI
+367 TVDLEVVDI

-412 DRDDFWTRKDS
+412 DRDNFWTRKDS

>member
-1 METSLVLNKIKYTSK
+1 METSLMLDINKYQSEQ
-16 NYNGLQVACDWIQD
+16 YNGLQVACDWIQD
-30 LEQSNSRLH
+30 LEENNSRLY

-46 ALIAARLGSHSAECF
+46 ALVAARLGSYSAECF
-61 LYNCYLAYNPY
+61 LYNCYLAYNP
-72 FMYNI
+72 FFTYNI
-77 KQVAETSGNE
+77 KQVPETEGLE
-87 HRDNPW
+87 FKENPW

-101 SLRTRS
+101 SLRTRTI
-107 VTGNAAR
+107 TGNAAK
-114 EAVQLMSERF
+114 EAVELMSQKF
-124 DSDQWNLLARRVLI
+124 DSDQWNMLARRVLI
-138 KDLRCGITSKTLN
+138 KDLRCGITSKTIN
-151 KIVGKT
+151 KIVGNS

-174 HPKKLAGEVMI
+174 HPKKLVGEVMI

-197 IHKNGNVNLYSRN
+197 LTKDNVQLFSRN
-210 GKEFENFPH
+210 GKLFNNFPQ
-219 IAQELSQLS
+219 IEQELSKLCAPATQ
-228 RQFSGVHRNDDL
+228 RGGI

-256 GATRKDHKATDSV
+256 GATRKDHVAADSV
-269 FNVFDMMD
+269 FNVFDVMS
-277 LEDFKRGFCNRSQ
+277 LVEFKQGHSNRTQ
-290 IDRLLALEAQ
+290 KDRLVALESLV
-300 INRKQFKSVVMVKGK
+300 NRVQMTNVVMVKGK
-315 QINLDTEEA
+315 QINLDNEQD
-324 HKTMADYANTCVAE
+324 HKFMTQYANDCVAK

-352 ECRRSTFWMKWKPVI
+352 ECKRSTFWMKWKPVI
-367 TVDLEVIDI
+367 TVDLEVVDI

-412 DRDDFWTRKDS
+412 DRDNFWTRKDS

-462 I
+462 L

>member
-1 METSLVLNKIKYTSK
+1 METSLMLDISKYQSEE
-16 NYNGLQVACDWIQD
+16 YNGLQVACDWIQD
-30 LEQSNSRLH
+30 LEENNSRLH

-46 ALIAARLGSHSAECF
+46 ALVAARLGSYSAECF
-61 LYNCYLAYNPY
+61 LYNCYLAYNP
-72 FMYNI
+72 FFTYNI
-77 KQVAETSGNE
+77 KQVPETEGLE
-87 HRDNPW
+87 FKENPW

-101 SLRTRS
+101 SLRTRTI
-107 VTGNAAR
+107 TGNAAK
-114 EAVQLMSERF
+114 EAVELMSQKF
-124 DSDQWNLLARRVLI
+124 DSDQWNMLARRVLI
-138 KDLRCGITSKTLN
+138 KDLRCGITSKTIN
-151 KIVGKT
+151 KIVGNS

-174 HPKKLAGEVMI
+174 HPKKLVGEVMI

-197 IHKNGNVNLYSRN
+197 LTKDNVQLFSRN
-210 GKEFENFPH
+210 GKLFNNFPQ
-219 IAQELSQLS
+219 IEQELLKLCPTTTQ
-228 RQFSGVHRNDDL
+228 RGGV

-256 GATRKDHKATDSV
+256 GATRKDHVATDSV
-269 FNVFDMMD
+269 FNVFDIMS
-277 LEDFKRGFCNRSQ
+277 LVEFKQGHSNRPQ
-290 IDRLLALEAQ
+290 KDRLLALESVV
-300 INRKQFKSVVMVKGK
+300 NRVQMANVVMVKGK
-315 QINLDTEEA
+315 QINLDNEQD
-324 HKTMADYANTCVAE
+324 HKFMEQYANDCVAE

-352 ECRRSTFWMKWKPVI
+352 ECKRSTFWMKWKPVI
-367 TVDLEVIDI
+367 TVDLEVVDI

>member
-1 METSLVLNKIKYTSK
+1 METSLVLNKIKYTSE

-30 LEQSNSRLH
+30 LEENNSRIH

-46 ALIAARLGSHSAECF
+46 ALVAARLGSYSAECF

-77 KQVAETSGNE
+77 KQVPETNGYE

-101 SLRTRS
+101 SLRTRTI
-107 VTGNAAR
+107 TGNAAR
-114 EAVQLMSERF
+114 EAVEVMSQRF

-174 HPKKLAGEVMI
+174 HAKKLTGEVMI

-197 IHKNGNVNLYSRN
+197 IYANETVMLYSRN
-210 GKEFENFPH
+210 GKEFTNFPH
-219 IAQELSQLS
+219 IEA
-228 RQFSGVHRNDDL
+228 DL
-240 VIDGEITG
+240 KKIAKTFRSHDADAIVIDGEITG

-256 GATRKDHKATDSV
+256 GATRKDHTATDSV
-269 FNVFDMMD
+269 FNVFDFMT
-277 LEDFKRGFCNRSQ
+277 LEDFKRGFCNTKQ
-290 IDRLLALEAQ
+290 IDRLLALES
-300 INRKQFKSVVMVKGK
+300 IVNRVKMDHVVMVKGK
-315 QINLDTEEA
+315 QLNLDNPED
-324 HKTMADYANTCVAE
+324 HKFMEQYANDCVAE
-338 GYEGIMIKKLDAPY
+338 GYEGIMIKKQHAPY

-367 TVDLEVIDI
+367 TVDLEVVDI
-376 EEGTGRNAGRLGALV
+376 EEGTGRNEGRLGALV

-412 DRDDFWTRKDS
+412 DRDDFWARKDS
-423 LVGYIVEV
+423 LVGFVVEV